1 MNWSTIKRFASRNK
15 PGFTLQD
22 VAREY
27 VVTKKQMKPAR
38 RSKFGLKINMD
49 PILIKQKVLDIR

>member
-1 MNWSTIKRFASRNK
+1 M

-27 VVTKKQMKPAR
+27 VVIKKQMKPAR
-38 RSKFGLKINMD
+38 RSEFRLKINMD